1 MHLDPYI
8 YKKGSKDPHSKK
20 KGDSQP
26 CLEILKYYLTLAML
40 MNMDW
45 RAGGRDGGDAA
56 VHLHGADH
64 VSGDHGGQ
72 FARRRRQIRPRQTKG
87 ILARIQFNKL
97 KILSMEKSKEKK
109 KHTAYKVFCAKLYFW
124 DANCKRSVGRTDRLT

>member
-1 MHLDPYI
+1 
-8 YKKGSKDPHSKK
+8 
-20 KGDSQP
+20 
-26 CLEILKYYLTLAML
+26 ML

-64 VSGDHGGQ
+64 VPRDHGGQ

-87 ILARIQFNKL
+87 ILARIQFNEL
-97 KILSMEKSKEKK
+97 DI
-109 KHTAYKVFCAKLYFW
+109 V
-124 DANCKRSVGRTDRLT
+124 SVW